1 MKIKV
6 KAEHKNLFKD
16 YVKLFESNVI
26 TISGY
31 EASYFPEEGIDINFG
46 QHESFMGLMNRNDV
60 YMAIVYKVQAE
71 IDKKQE
77 ALEKIRKEE
86 EDKKALDIEIKKKKQ
101 ELRELELQRDGF
113 NKPKKTGYEITY
125 KDGKTEKRELTEE
138 EINEALSGATVN
150 EYLRGLDRVF
160 PMFKHRRGWYF

>member
-1 MKIKV
+1 MKIKI
-6 KAEHKNLFKD
+6 KAEHENLFKD

-31 EASYFPEEGIDINFG
+31 EASYFPGEGIDINFG
-46 QHESFMGLMNRNDV
+46 QAEEFMKFVSSDTI
-60 YMAIVYKVQAE
+60 YSIVVDKVQAE
-71 IDKKQE
+71 IDKKKE
-77 ALEKIRKEE
+77 ALGKIRKEE
-86 EDKKALDIEIKKKKQ
+86 EDRRALDIEIKRKKQ